1 MIAVI
6 GGLGAAV
13 AWAASTLCSSRS
25 SRMLEPASVV
35 AWVMI
40 VGLIIT
46 LPVAGIEGVPA
57 GLKGSSGAWLVA
69 SGVGNVAGLAMTYR
83 ALRVAH
89 VSLIAPLVCTEG
101 AVAAVIALAAGET
114 LPPLTAAMLAVVAVG
129 IFMATISRSAPA
141 QTHLAGTSRA
151 LLIAGL
157 AALSFGFGLYSTARA
172 GSELPSAWVV
182 LSPRVIGV
190 LGLALPLA
198 LRGQLRLRRR
208 ALPLVLVS
216 GVAEVLGF
224 YSYTAGSRHGIAVA
238 AVLSSQFAALAALGG
253 YLLFNERLERLQLA
267 GVLTVMVGVAVLSAS
282 QA

>member
-25 SRMLEPASVV
+25 SRLIEPASVV

-40 VGLIIT
+40 VGLVIT
-46 LPVAGIEGVPA
+46 LPVAAIEGVPA

-69 SGVGNVAGLAMTYR
+69 SGVGNVAGLALTYR
-83 ALRVAH
+83 ALRIAH
-89 VSLIAPLVCTEG
+89 VSLIAPLVSTEG

-114 LPPLTAAMLAVVAVG
+114 LPPLTAAMLVVIAAG
-129 IFMATISRSAPA
+129 IFMAAVSRSPPTQA
-141 QTHLAGTSRA
+141 HLAGSSRA

-157 AALSFGFGLYSTARA
+157 AALCFGFGLYSTARA

-182 LSPRVIGV
+182 LSPRAIGV

-198 LRGQLRLRRR
+198 ARGALRLTRR
-208 ALPLVLVS
+208 AVPLVVVS
-216 GVAEVLGF
+216 GIAEVLGF

-253 YLLFNERLERLQLA
+253 YLWFNERLARLQLA
-267 GVLTVMVGVAVLSAS
+267 GVLTVLAGVAVLSAS

>member
-6 GGLGAAV
+6 GGLGAAL

-25 SRMLEPASVV
+25 SRLAEPASVV

-46 LPVAGIEGVPA
+46 LPVAAIEGVPA
-57 GLKGSSGAWLVA
+57 RLDASSGAWLIA
-69 SGVGNVAGLAMTYR
+69 SGAGNVAGLAMAYR

-89 VSLIAPLVCTEG
+89 VSLIAPLVSTEG
-101 AVAAVIALAAGET
+101 AVAAVIALVAGET
-114 LPPLTAAMLAVVAVG
+114 LPPLTAAMLAVIAVG
-129 IFMATISRSAPA
+129 IFMAAVSRAPA
-141 QTHLAGTSRA
+141 TPTHLPGSSRA
-151 LLIAGL
+151 LLLAGL
-157 AALSFGFGLYSTARA
+157 AALCFGFGLYSTARA
-172 GSELPSAWVV
+172 GADLPSAWVV

-198 LRGQLRLRRR
+198 IRGRLRLTRRVFS
-208 ALPLVLVS
+208 LVVVS
-216 GVAEVLGF
+216 GVAEVLSF

-253 YLLFNERLERLQLA
+253 YLLFGERLERLQLA
-267 GVLTVMVGVAVLSAS
+267 GVLTVLAGVAVLSAS

>member
-1 MIAVI
+1 VIAVI
-6 GGLGAAV
+6 GGLGAAL
-13 AWAASTLCSSRS
+13 AWATSTLCSSRS
-25 SRMLEPASVV
+25 SRLVEPASVV

-46 LPVAGIEGVPA
+46 LPVAAIEGVPA
-57 GLKGSSGAWLVA
+57 RLDGSAGAWLVA

-89 VSLIAPLVCTEG
+89 VSLIAPLVSTEG

-114 LPPLTAAMLAVVAVG
+114 LPPLTAAMLVVIAVG
-129 IFMATISRSAPA
+129 IFMAAASRSPPA

-151 LLIAGL
+151 LLLAGL

-198 LRGQLRLRRR
+198 VRGRLHLTRR
-208 ALPLVLVS
+208 AFGLVVVS
-216 GVAEVLGF
+216 GIAEVLGF
-224 YSYTAGSRHGIAVA
+224 YSYTGGSRHGIAVA

-253 YLLFNERLERLQLA
+253 YLLFKERLERLQLA
-267 GVLTVMVGVAVLSAS
+267 GVLTVLIGVAVLSAS